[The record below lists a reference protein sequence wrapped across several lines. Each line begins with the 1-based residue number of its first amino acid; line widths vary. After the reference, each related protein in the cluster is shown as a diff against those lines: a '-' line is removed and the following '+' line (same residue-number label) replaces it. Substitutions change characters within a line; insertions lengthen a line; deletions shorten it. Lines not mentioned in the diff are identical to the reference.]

1 MLDHTAAAAAAA
13 DPVAAPW
20 TPRHPTL
27 TPDEITAMVDAAM
40 PGAHYGEKAA
50 IAAFMTI
57 TSKRE
62 TAEAILADAAAKRT
76 SKRRA
81 A

>member
-1 MLDHTAAAAAAA
+1 MTAAE
-13 DPVAAPW
+13 PW

-27 TPDEITAMVDAAM
+27 SPDEITAMVDAAM
-40 PGAHYGEKAA
+40 PDAHYGEKAA

-57 TSKRE
+57 TRTRE
-62 TAEAILADAAAKRT
+62 TAEAILADAAAKRA
-76 SKRRA
+76 SKTREA